1 MTARPAR
8 MPSNRSRLVR
18 RVIPIALMA
27 IALLLV
33 TFSIRA
39 QADVERASGT
49 ASDATSTVQVVVTR
63 ATQPVRDL
71 IAWVG
76 DVRTARDERDRLAA
90 ENAVLRTQLSRAE
103 VNQQDADELRGLLNY
118 VQSPAF
124 PATKAYSPRA
134 ARVVGR
140 SPSLTSSTV
149 VVDAGEGA
157 GVEIGDPVLAGV
169 ASSADI
175 GGAALI
181 GKIVRVTPVTA
192 TVALLSNADVA
203 VGATVAGRR
212 GADGILQPSAADP
225 SVLVLGFVR
234 GSSVVQPGD
243 RVVTSGFLD
252 PTGRLA
258 SAYPRGLPI
267 GVVSEARQSD
277 ANTYKSVLVVPWV
290 DLGSFAN
297 VVILTGGGTS

>member
-1 MTARPAR
+1 MSAPRI
-8 MPSNRSRLVR
+8 S
-18 RVIPIALMA
+18 
-27 IALLLV
+27 
-33 TFSIRA
+33 
-39 QADVERASGT
+39 
-49 ASDATSTVQVVVTR
+49 
-63 ATQPVRDL
+63 
-71 IAWVG
+71 
-76 DVRTARDERDRLAA
+76 A
-90 ENAVLRTQLSRAE
+90 ENATLRAELSRAE
-103 VNQQDADELRGLLNY
+103 VGQQDADELRGLLNY
-118 VQSPAF
+118 IKSPAF
-124 PATKAYSPRA
+124 PETDAYMPRA
-134 ARVVGR
+134 ARVVAR

-149 VVDAGEGA
+149 VVDAGENA
-157 GVEIGDPVLAGV
+157 GVQVGDPVLAGV
-169 ASSADI
+169 AASADI
-175 GGAALI
+175 GGASLI
-181 GKIVRVTPVTA
+181 GKISRVTAGTA

-234 GSSVVQPGD
+234 GSSIVRPGD

>member
-1 MTARPAR
+1 
-8 MPSNRSRLVR
+8 
-18 RVIPIALMA
+18 
-27 IALLLV
+27 
-33 TFSIRA
+33 
-39 QADVERASGT
+39 
-49 ASDATSTVQVVVTR
+49 
-63 ATQPVRDL
+63 
-71 IAWVG
+71 
-76 DVRTARDERDRLAA
+76 
-90 ENAVLRTQLSRAE
+90 
-103 VNQQDADELRGLLNY
+103 
-118 VQSPAF
+118 
-124 PATKAYSPRA
+124 
-134 ARVVGR
+134 
-140 SPSLTSSTV
+140 LTSSTV
-149 VVDAGEGA
+149 IVDAGEDA
-157 GVEIGDPVLAGV
+157 GVQVGDPVLAGV
-169 ASSADI
+169 AASADI

-181 GKIVRVTPVTA
+181 GKVSRITAGTA

-277 ANTYKSVLVVPWV
+277 SNTYKNVLVVPWV

>member
-1 MTARPAR
+1 MARTRTPTARTR
-8 MPSNRSRLVR
+8 LIRRLVPA
-18 RVIPIALMA
+18 VLIAA
-27 IALLLV
+27 ALLLV

-39 QADVERASGT
+39 QADVVT
-49 ASDATSTVQVVVTR
+49 AQDKAADTSSAIQEVAQR

-71 IAWVG
+71 IGWFG
-76 DVRTARDERDRLAA
+76 DIRSAQTERDSLAA
-90 ENAVLRTQLSRAE
+90 ENATLRAQLSRAV

-118 VQSPAF
+118 VKSPAF
-124 PATKAYSPRA
+124 PETKAYTPRA
-134 ARVVGR
+134 ARVVAR

-149 VVDAGEGA
+149 IVDAGENA
-157 GVEIGDPVLAGV
+157 GVQVGDPVLAGV
-169 ASSADI
+169 AASADI

-181 GKIVRVTPVTA
+181 GKVSRITAGTA

-277 ANTYKSVLVVPWV
+277 SNTYKNVLVVPWV

>member
-1 MTARPAR
+1 MARTRTPTARTR
-8 MPSNRSRLVR
+8 LIRRLVPA
-18 RVIPIALMA
+18 VLIAA
-27 IALLLV
+27 ALLLV

-39 QADVERASGT
+39 QADVVTAQGRA
-49 ASDATSTVQVVVTR
+49 ADTSSAIQEVAQR

-71 IAWVG
+71 VAWFG
-76 DVRTARDERDRLAA
+76 DIRSAQTERDNLAA
-90 ENAVLRTQLSRAE
+90 ENATLRAQLSRAE

-118 VQSPAF
+118 IKSPAF
-124 PATKAYSPRA
+124 PETNAYMPRA
-134 ARVVGR
+134 ARVVAR

-149 VVDAGEGA
+149 IVDAGEDA
-157 GVEIGDPVLAGV
+157 GVQVGDPVLAGV
-169 ASSADI
+169 AASADI
-175 GGAALI
+175 GGAALS
-181 GKIVRVTPVTA
+181 GKVSRITSGTA

-234 GSSVVQPGD
+234 GSSVVQPAD

-252 PTGRLA
+252 TTGRLA

-277 ANTYKSVLVVPWV
+277 SNTYKNVLVVPWV

>member
-1 MTARPAR
+1 
-8 MPSNRSRLVR
+8 MPSDRTRILR
-18 RVIPIALMA
+18 RAVPIALLA
-27 IALLLV
+27 AALVLV

-39 QADVERASGT
+39 QADVTSAGAT
-49 ASDATSTVQVVVTR
+49 ASDSTSAVQEIATR

-71 IAWVG
+71 IAWFG
-76 DVRTARDERDRLAA
+76 DVRSARDERDSLAD
-90 ENAVLRTQLSRAE
+90 ENARLRSELAVAE
-103 VNQQDADELRGLLNY
+103 VNQQDAEELRGLLNY
-118 VQSPAF
+118 VKSPAF
-124 PATKAYSPRA
+124 PATKAYTPRA
-134 ARVVGR
+134 ARVVAR

-149 VVDAGEGA
+149 VIDAGTTA
-157 GVEIGDPVLAGV
+157 GVRIGDPVLAGV
-169 ASSADI
+169 ASSAGI

-181 GKIVRVTPVTA
+181 GRIGRVTAGTA
-192 TVALLSNADVA
+192 TVDLLSNTGVA

-234 GSSVVQPGD
+234 GSSIVQPGD

-277 ANTYKSVLVVPWV
+277 ANTYKNVLVVPWV

-297 VVILTGGGTS
+297 VVVLTGGGAQ

>member
-1 MTARPAR
+1 
-8 MPSNRSRLVR
+8 MPSARTRILR
-18 RVIPIALMA
+18 RAIPIAL
-27 IALLLV
+27 IATALVLV

-39 QADVERASGT
+39 QADVASAGAT
-49 ASDATSTVQVVVTR
+49 ASDATSQVQIVAARV
-63 ATQPVRDL
+63 TQPVRDL
-71 IAWVG
+71 VAWFG
-76 DVRTARDERDRLAA
+76 DVRSARDERDRLAA
-90 ENAVLRTQLSRAE
+90 ENADLRAE
-103 VNQQDADELRGLLNY
+103 LARVQIGQQDAEELRGLLNY
-118 VQSPAF
+118 VKSPAF
-124 PATKAYSPRA
+124 PATKAYTPRA
-134 ARVVGR
+134 ARVVAR

-149 VVDAGEGA
+149 VVDAGADA
-157 GVEIGDPVLAGV
+157 GLQVGDPVLAGV
-169 ASSADI
+169 ASSAEI

-181 GKIVRVTPVTA
+181 GRISRVTPGTA

-234 GSSVVQPGD
+234 GSSIVQPGD

-277 ANTYKSVLVVPWV
+277 ANTYKNVLVVPWV

-297 VVILTGGGTS
+297 VVVLTREGGA

>member
-1 MTARPAR
+1 MSSPRTPTARTRFAR
-8 MPSNRSRLVR
+8 RAVPVVLV
-18 RVIPIALMA
+18 AA
-27 IALLLV
+27 ALLLV
-33 TFSIRA
+33 TFSMRA
-39 QADVERASGT
+39 QADVVNAQSAAAET
-49 ASDATSTVQVVVTR
+49 TSSVQVVVAR

-71 IAWVG
+71 IGWFSDLRSAKS
-76 DVRTARDERDRLAA
+76 ERDSLAV
-90 ENAVLRTQLSRAE
+90 ENAVLRAE
-103 VNQQDADELRGLLNY
+103 IAKAQVDEQDADELRGLLNY
-118 VQSPAF
+118 VESPAF
-124 PATKAYSPRA
+124 PETDAYVPHA
-134 ARVVGR
+134 ARVVAR

-149 VVDAGEGA
+149 VVDAGENA
-157 GVEIGDPVLAGV
+157 GVQVGDPVLAGV
-169 ASSADI
+169 AASVDI

-181 GKIVRVTPVTA
+181 GKISRVTAGTA

-234 GSSVVQPGD
+234 GSSIVRPGD

-297 VVILTGGGTS
+297 TVILTGGGTS

>member
-1 MTARPAR
+1 
-8 MPSNRSRLVR
+8 MPSARTRILR
-18 RVIPIALMA
+18 RAIPIAL
-27 IALLLV
+27 IVTALVLV

-39 QADVERASGT
+39 QADVASAGAT
-49 ASDATSTVQVVVTR
+49 ASDATSQVQIVAARV
-63 ATQPVRDL
+63 TQPVRDL
-71 IAWVG
+71 VAWFG
-76 DVRTARDERDRLAA
+76 DVRSARDERDRLAA
-90 ENAVLRTQLSRAE
+90 ENADLRAE
-103 VNQQDADELRGLLNY
+103 LARVQIGQQDAEELRGLLNY
-118 VQSPAF
+118 VKSPAF
-124 PATKAYSPRA
+124 PATKAYTPRA
-134 ARVVGR
+134 ARVVAR

-149 VVDAGEGA
+149 VVDAGADA
-157 GVEIGDPVLAGV
+157 GLQVGDPVLAGV
-169 ASSADI
+169 ASSAEI

-181 GKIVRVTPVTA
+181 GRISRVTAGTA

-234 GSSVVQPGD
+234 GSSIVQPGD

-277 ANTYKSVLVVPWV
+277 ANTYKNVLVVPWV

-297 VVILTGGGTS
+297 VVVLTREGGA

>member
-1 MTARPAR
+1 MARTRKPTASTRLAR
-8 MPSNRSRLVR
+8 RLV
-18 RVIPIALMA
+18 PIALVA
-27 IALLLV
+27 AALLLV

-39 QADVERASGT
+39 QADVVTVQGT
-49 ASDATSTVQVVVTR
+49 AADSTSTVQVVAQRV
-63 ATQPVRDL
+63 TQPVRDL
-71 IAWVG
+71 IGWFG
-76 DVRTARDERDRLAA
+76 DIRSAQSERDQLAA
-90 ENAVLRTQLSRAE
+90 ENATLRAALAKAE

-118 VQSPAF
+118 VKSPAF
-124 PATKAYSPRA
+124 PATDAYTPRA
-134 ARVVGR
+134 ARVVAR

-149 VVDAGEGA
+149 VVDAGENA
-157 GVEIGDPVLAGV
+157 GVQVGDPVLAGV
-169 ASSADI
+169 SDTADI

-181 GKIVRVTPVTA
+181 GKISSITSGTA

-252 PTGRLA
+252 PAGRLA

-277 ANTYKSVLVVPWV
+277 ANTYQSVLVVPWV

-297 VVILTGGGTS
+297 VVVLTGGGTS

>member
-1 MTARPAR
+1 MK
-8 MPSNRSRLVR
+8 
-18 RVIPIALMA
+18 
-27 IALLLV
+27 
-33 TFSIRA
+33 
-39 QADVERASGT
+39 
-49 ASDATSTVQVVVTR
+49 
-63 ATQPVRDL
+63 
-71 IAWVG
+71 
-76 DVRTARDERDRLAA
+76 
-90 ENAVLRTQLSRAE
+90 
-103 VNQQDADELRGLLNY
+103 
-118 VQSPAF
+118 SPAF
-124 PATKAYSPRA
+124 PETKAYTPRA
-134 ARVVGR
+134 ARVVAR

-149 VVDAGEGA
+149 IVDAGENA
-157 GVEIGDPVLAGV
+157 GVQVGDPVLAGV
-169 ASSADI
+169 AATADI

-181 GKIVRVTPVTA
+181 GKVSRITSGTA

-234 GSSVVQPGD
+234 GSSVVQSGD

-277 ANTYKSVLVVPWV
+277 SNTYKSVLVVPWV

-297 VVILTGGGTS
+297 VVILTGGGAS

>member
-1 MTARPAR
+1 
-8 MPSNRSRLVR
+8 MPSARTRLAR
-18 RVIPIALMA
+18 RAIPIALMA
-27 IALLLV
+27 IALLLA

-49 ASDATSTVQVVVTR
+49 ASDAQSAVQEVVAR

-71 IAWVG
+71 VG
-76 DVRTARDERDRLAA
+76 WFGDIRTARAERDQLAA
-90 ENAVLRTQLSRAE
+90 ENATLRAQLSKAE
-103 VNQQDADELRGLLNY
+103 VGQQDADELRGLLNY
-118 VQSPAF
+118 IKSPAF
-124 PATKAYSPRA
+124 PATKAYTPRA
-134 ARVVGR
+134 ARVVAR
-140 SPSLTSSTV
+140 SPSLLSSTV
-149 VVDAGEGA
+149 VVDAGQSA
-157 GVEIGDPVLAGV
+157 GVQVGDPVLAGV
-169 ASSADI
+169 STSVDI

-181 GKIVRVTPVTA
+181 GKITRVTAGTA

-252 PTGRLA
+252 PTGRLG

-277 ANTYKSVLVVPWV
+277 ANTYKNVLVVPWV

>member
-1 MTARPAR
+1 
-8 MPSNRSRLVR
+8 MPSARTRIAR
-18 RVIPIALMA
+18 RAIPIVLMA

-39 QADVERASGT
+39 QADVVRASGT
-49 ASDATSTVQVVVTR
+49 ASDATSTVQEVVTR
-63 ATQPVRDL
+63 VTQPVRDL
-71 IAWVG
+71 VAWVG
-76 DVRTARDERDRLAA
+76 DIRSARDERDRLAA
-90 ENAVLRTQLSRAE
+90 ENAALRAQLAKAE
-103 VNQQDADELRGLLNY
+103 VGQQDADELRGLLNY
-118 VQSPAF
+118 IKSPAF
-124 PATKAYSPRA
+124 PETKAYTARA
-134 ARVVGR
+134 ARVVAR

-149 VVDAGEGA
+149 VVDAGETA
-157 GVEIGDPVLAGV
+157 GVQVGDPVLAGV

-181 GKIVRVTPVTA
+181 GKIARVTPGTA

-234 GSSVVQPGD
+234 GSSVVIPGD

-267 GVVSEARQSD
+267 GVVSEARQTD

-297 VVILTGGGTS
+297 VVILTGGGAS

>member
-1 MTARPAR
+1 
-8 MPSNRSRLVR
+8 MPPDRTRILRRAIPVALVL
-18 RVIPIALMA
+18 AA
-27 IALLLV
+27 IVLA

-39 QADVERASGT
+39 QADVSAAGST
-49 ASDATSTVQVVVTR
+49 AAESTSVVQQVATR

-71 IAWVG
+71 IAWFG
-76 DVRTARDERDRLAA
+76 DIRSARDERDRLEA
-90 ENAVLRTQLSRAE
+90 ENARLRSELATAG
-103 VNQQDADELRGLLNY
+103 VNQQDAEELRGLLNY
-118 VQSPAF
+118 VKSPAF
-124 PATKAYSPRA
+124 PATKAYRPRA
-134 ARVVGR
+134 ARVVAR

-149 VVDAGEGA
+149 VIDAGSEA
-157 GVEIGDPVLAGV
+157 GVREGDPVLAGV
-169 ASSADI
+169 ASSVDI

-181 GKIVRVTPVTA
+181 GRIGKVTAGTA
-192 TVALLSNADVA
+192 TVDLLSNAGVA
-203 VGATVAGRR
+203 IGATVAGRR

-277 ANTYKSVLVVPWV
+277 ANTYKNVLVVPWV

-297 VVILTGGGTS
+297 VVVLTGGGTS

>member
-1 MTARPAR
+1 
-8 MPSNRSRLVR
+8 MPSDRTRILR
-18 RVIPIALMA
+18 RAVPIALLA
-27 IALLLV
+27 AALVLV

-39 QADVERASGT
+39 QADVTSAGAT
-49 ASDATSTVQVVVTR
+49 ASDSTSAVQEIATR

-71 IAWVG
+71 IAWFG
-76 DVRTARDERDRLAA
+76 DVRSARDERDSLAD
-90 ENAVLRTQLSRAE
+90 ENARLRSELAVAE
-103 VNQQDADELRGLLNY
+103 VNQQDAEELRGLLNY
-118 VQSPAF
+118 VKSPAF
-124 PATKAYSPRA
+124 PATKAYTPRA
-134 ARVVGR
+134 ARVVAR

-149 VVDAGEGA
+149 VIDAGTTA
-157 GVEIGDPVLAGV
+157 GVSIGDPVLAGV
-169 ASSADI
+169 ASSAGI

-181 GKIVRVTPVTA
+181 GRIGRVTAGTA
-192 TVALLSNADVA
+192 TVDLLSNTGVA

-234 GSSVVQPGD
+234 GSSIVQPGD

-277 ANTYKSVLVVPWV
+277 ANTYKNVLVVPWV

-297 VVILTGGGTS
+297 VVVLTGGGAQ

>member
-1 MTARPAR
+1 V
-8 MPSNRSRLVR
+8 LV
-18 RVIPIALMA
+18 AA
-27 IALLLV
+27 ALLLV

-39 QADVERASGT
+39 QADVVSAQSAVADRTSSVQIVTERLT
-49 ASDATSTVQVVVTR
+49 A
-63 ATQPVRDL
+63 PVRDL
-71 IAWVG
+71 IGWFG
-76 DVRTARDERDRLAA
+76 DLRTARAERDRLAV
-90 ENAVLRTQLSRAE
+90 ENEALRAQLGRAQVDE
-103 VNQQDADELRGLLNY
+103 QDADELRGLLNY
-118 VQSPAF
+118 VESPAF
-124 PATKAYSPRA
+124 PAIDAYVPHA
-134 ARVVGR
+134 ARVVAR

-149 VVDAGEGA
+149 IVDAGENA
-157 GVEIGDPVLAGV
+157 GVQVGDPVLAGV
-169 ASSADI
+169 ATTADV

-181 GKIVRVTPVTA
+181 GKVSRVTTGTA

-234 GSSVVQPGD
+234 GSSVVQPAD

-252 PTGRLA
+252 PTGRLG

>member
-1 MTARPAR
+1 MARTRTPTARTRLARRIVPAV
-8 MPSNRSRLVR
+8 L
-18 RVIPIALMA
+18 IAA
-27 IALLLV
+27 ALLLV
-33 TFSIRA
+33 TFWIRA
-39 QADVERASGT
+39 LADVVSAQGT
-49 ASDATSTVQVVVTR
+49 AADTTSTIQEVATR

-71 IAWVG
+71 IGWFG
-76 DVRTARDERDRLAA
+76 DLRTARAERDTLAT
-90 ENAVLRTQLSRAE
+90 ENASLRAQLSRAE
-103 VNQQDADELRGLLNY
+103 VNQQDAEELRGLLNY
-118 VQSPAF
+118 VKSPAF
-124 PATKAYSPRA
+124 PETKAYTPRA
-134 ARVVGR
+134 ARVVAR

-149 VVDAGEGA
+149 VADAGANA
-157 GVEIGDPVLAGV
+157 GVQVGDPVLAGV
-169 ASSADI
+169 AATADI
-175 GGAALI
+175 GGAAQI
-181 GKIVRVTPVTA
+181 GKVSRITSGTA
-192 TVALLSNADVA
+192 TIALLSNADVA

-277 ANTYKSVLVVPWV
+277 SNTYKSVLVVPWV

-297 VVILTGGGTS
+297 VVILTGGGAS

>member
-1 MTARPAR
+1 MC
-8 MPSNRSRLVR
+8 S
-18 RVIPIALMA
+18 
-27 IALLLV
+27 
-33 TFSIRA
+33 
-39 QADVERASGT
+39 
-49 ASDATSTVQVVVTR
+49 SD
-63 ATQPVRDL
+63 L
-71 IAWVG
+71 
-76 DVRTARDERDRLAA
+76 
-90 ENAVLRTQLSRAE
+90 
-103 VNQQDADELRGLLNY
+103 
-118 VQSPAF
+118 
-124 PATKAYSPRA
+124 
-134 ARVVGR
+134 
-140 SPSLTSSTV
+140 
-149 VVDAGEGA
+149 
-157 GVEIGDPVLAGV
+157 
-169 ASSADI
+169 
-175 GGAALI
+175 
-181 GKIVRVTPVTA
+181 
-192 TVALLSNADVA
+192 A

-277 ANTYKSVLVVPWV
+277 ANTYKNVLVVPWV

>member
-1 MTARPAR
+1 MARTRTPTARTR
-8 MPSNRSRLVR
+8 LIRRLVPA
-18 RVIPIALMA
+18 VLIAA
-27 IALLLV
+27 ALLLV

-39 QADVERASGT
+39 QADVVTAQGRAADT
-49 ASDATSTVQVVVTR
+49 TSAIQQVAQR

-71 IAWVG
+71 IGWFG
-76 DVRTARDERDRLAA
+76 DIRSAQMERDNLAA
-90 ENAVLRTQLSRAE
+90 ENATLRAQLSRAE

-118 VQSPAF
+118 IKSPAF
-124 PATKAYSPRA
+124 PETNAYVPRA
-134 ARVVGR
+134 ARVVAR
-140 SPSLTSSTV
+140 SPSLTSSS
-149 VVDAGEGA
+149 VVDAGENA
-157 GVEIGDPVLAGV
+157 GVQVGDPVLAGV
-169 ASSADI
+169 AASADI

-181 GKIVRVTPVTA
+181 GKVSRITAGTA

-234 GSSVVQPGD
+234 GSSVVQPAD

-277 ANTYKSVLVVPWV
+277 SNTYKNVLVVPWV

>member
-1 MTARPAR
+1 MARTRTPTARTRLAR
-8 MPSNRSRLVR
+8 RLVPA
-18 RVIPIALMA
+18 VLIAA
-27 IALLLV
+27 ALLLV

-39 QADVERASGT
+39 QADVVSAQGT
-49 ASDATSTVQVVVTR
+49 ASDTTSTIQEVATR

-71 IAWVG
+71 IGWFG
-76 DVRTARDERDRLAA
+76 DIRSARTERDTLAA
-90 ENAVLRTQLSRAE
+90 ENATLRAELSKAE
-103 VNQQDADELRGLLNY
+103 VNQQDAEELRGLLNY
-118 VQSPAF
+118 VKSPAY
-124 PATKAYSPRA
+124 TPRA
-134 ARVVGR
+134 ARVVAR

-149 VVDAGEGA
+149 IVDAGENA
-157 GVEIGDPVLAGV
+157 GVQVGDPVLAGV
-169 ASSADI
+169 AATADI

-181 GKIVRVTPVTA
+181 GKVSRITSGTA

-234 GSSVVQPGD
+234 GSSVVQSGD

-277 ANTYKSVLVVPWV
+277 SNTYKSVLVVPWV

-297 VVILTGGGTS
+297 VVILTGGGAS

>member
-1 MTARPAR
+1 MDSPRTPTARTRLAR
-8 MPSNRSRLVR
+8 RAVPVVLV
-18 RVIPIALMA
+18 AA
-27 IALLLV
+27 ALLLV

-39 QADVERASGT
+39 QADVVSAQGT
-49 ASDATSTVQVVVTR
+49 AADGTSAVQEVATR
-63 ATQPVRDL
+63 ITQPVRDL
-71 IAWVG
+71 IGWFG
-76 DVRTARDERDRLAA
+76 DIRTARDERDQLEA
-90 ENAVLRTQLSRAE
+90 ENATLRAQLSKAE

-118 VQSPAF
+118 IKSPAF
-124 PATKAYSPRA
+124 PATDAYTPRA
-134 ARVVGR
+134 ARVVAR

-149 VVDAGEGA
+149 VIDAGETA
-157 GVEIGDPVLAGV
+157 GVQTGDPVLAGV
-169 ASSADI
+169 SSTADI

-181 GKIVRVTPVTA
+181 GKVTRVTAGTA
-192 TVALLSNADVA
+192 TVALLSNSDVA

-277 ANTYKSVLVVPWV
+277 SNTYKSVLVVPWI

-297 VVILTGGGTS
+297 VVVLTGGGTS